1 MLNRHLWLTLIL
13 IAGVP
18 STPVWAQQTP
28 EQQTIQ
34 ELERKIEELDRRLS
48 VAEARTETAPPA
60 APPAV
65 AEPGPAAQ
73 TGATRPTNAGLP
85 AGTIPVSEA
94 SNVGLVTAGP
104 SGFTIRSADGD
115 YVLKIGA
122 DLQIDARTFT
132 GTGSSALLDQIL
144 LRRVRPTFSG
154 TIYKYI
160 DYFLRPDFGQGS
172 VVIYDA
178 YMQLN
183 YIPHFAIRVG
193 MFKPPVGLERLQS
206 DDDTSFVERGLPTLL
221 APSRDIG
228 FQISGDIVNRRL
240 AYQIGVFNGV
250 PDNSLSDASASDHR
264 SYAARLFATPFE
276 AGGES
281 PLSGLGFG
289 IGAQG
294 GSTDGIA
301 LPAYKT
307 TGQNTFFT
315 FNSRAVSAG
324 LRTAL
329 APQAFY
335 HLGYRSLV
343 LAEDTVTEEEF
354 QKATV
359 RKDVAFRSWQ
369 VEASYIRTGEKKSFG
384 SPSPKHPVFAF
395 SGTGTRGL
403 GERGNWRKAR
413 IRDSRVDQGLFTY
426 GFASPTASPS
436 FAREWVGGV
445 NWYLNRILRI
455 SVDYAHTNFVG
466 GAVSADRA
474 AERVILARFQI
485 NFIAGGSAER
495 KPAAGQ
501 SPGPTKGITSE
512 T

>member
-1 MLNRHLWLTLIL
+1 MHHRHLGLAFALMTGLHS
-13 IAGVP
+13 AP
-18 STPVWAQQTP
+18 AWAQQLTP
-28 EQQTIQ
+28 EQQKIQ
-34 ELERKIEELDRRLS
+34 ELERRIEELDRRLR
-48 VAEARTETAPPA
+48 VAEAKTE
-60 APPAV
+60 AV

-85 AGTIPVSEA
+85 AGTIPVGEA

-104 SGFTIRSADGD
+104 SGFTVRSADGD
-115 YVLKIGA
+115 FLLKIGA
-122 DLQIDARTFT
+122 DLQVDARTFT
-132 GTGSSALLDQIL
+132 GKGSSPLLDQIL

-172 VVIYDA
+172 VIIYDA
-178 YMQLN
+178 YMQVN
-183 YIPHFAIRVG
+183 YIPHFSIRAG
-193 MFKPPVGLERLQS
+193 KFKPPVGLERLQS

-240 AYQIGVFNGV
+240 AYQVGVFNGV
-250 PDNSLSDASASDHR
+250 PDNSLSDTSASGHR
-264 SYAARLFATPFE
+264 SYAARLFATPFQ

-289 IGAQG
+289 FAAEG
-294 GSTDGIA
+294 GSTDGLA

-307 TGQNTFFT
+307 VGQNTFFN
-315 FNSRAVSAG
+315 FNSGVIAAG
-324 LRTAL
+324 HRTAL

-335 HLGYRSLV
+335 YLGPFGL
-343 LAEDTVTEEEF
+343 LAEDTITEEQF

-359 RKDVAFRSWQ
+359 RKDVAFRAWQ
-369 VEASYIRTGEKKSFG
+369 VQASWILTGEKKSFG
-384 SPSPKHPVFAF
+384 SPIPRHPFEPFNHGWGAWEIAAR
-395 SGTGTRGL
+395 TGDF
-403 GERGNWRKAR
+403 KA
-413 IRDSRVDQGLFTY
+413 DEGLFSY
-426 GFASPTASPS
+426 GFASPSVSPR

-445 NWYLNRILRI
+445 NWYLNRTVRI
-455 SVDYAHTNFVG
+455 SLDYAHTNFVG

-485 NFIAGGSAER
+485 NFI
-495 KPAAGQ
+495 
-501 SPGPTKGITSE
+501 
-512 T
+512 

>member
-1 MLNRHLWLTLIL
+1 MLKRHLWLTLIL
-13 IAGVP
+13 IAGVH
-18 STPVWAQQTP
+18 SMPVWGQQLTP
-28 EQQTIQ
+28 DQQKIQ
-34 ELERKIEELDRRLS
+34 ELERKIEELDRRLT
-48 VAEARTETAPPA
+48 VAEARTEGAPQVA
-60 APPAV
+60 PAV
-65 AEPGPAAQ
+65 AEPAPAAQ
-73 TGATRPTNAGLP
+73 AGAQRPTNAGLP
-85 AGTIPVSEA
+85 AGTIPVGEA

-115 YVLKIGA
+115 YLLKIGA
-122 DLQIDARTFT
+122 DLQIDMRTFT
-132 GTGSSALLDQIL
+132 GTGSSALLDQVL

-193 MFKPPVGLERLQS
+193 KFKPPVGLERLQS
-206 DDDTSFVERGLPTLL
+206 DDDTTFVERGLPTLL

-228 FQISGDIVNRRL
+228 FQISGEVVNRRL
-240 AYQIGVFNGV
+240 AYQVGVFNGV
-250 PDNSLSDASASDHR
+250 PDNSLSDAAVSDHR

-289 IGAQG
+289 LAAEG
-294 GSTDGIA
+294 GNTDGIA

-307 TGQNTFFT
+307 TGQNTFFN
-315 FNSRAVSAG
+315 FNSGVVSAG
-324 LRTAL
+324 HRTAL

-335 HLGYRSLV
+335 YLGPFGL

-359 RKDVAFRSWQ
+359 RKDVAFRAWQ
-369 VEASYIRTGEKKSFG
+369 VEASYILTGEKKSFG
-384 SPSPKHPVFAF
+384 SPNPKHPFAPL
-395 SGTGTRGL
+395 SHGWGAWEIAARTG
-403 GERGNWRKAR
+403 
-413 IRDSRVDQGLFTY
+413 DFRVDQGLFTY
-426 GFASPTASPS
+426 GFANPTTSPS

-455 SVDYAHTNFVG
+455 SMDYAHTNFLG
-466 GAVSADRA
+466 GAVGADRA

-485 NFIAGGSAER
+485 NFI
-495 KPAAGQ
+495 
-501 SPGPTKGITSE
+501 
-512 T
+512 